1 MQKYKNR
8 DKETGQNKNRI
19 QFKFNNTNPIH
30 QTNVNRIITV
40 TTNGVQ
46 CESSVKSIR
55 ENSIKVNDHL
65 PIRLCMIGL
74 ENINFIIL
82 FLESTNTS

>member
-55 ENSIKVNDHL
+55 ENSIKSISKLFEIANLVGKSSKQSVNK
-65 PIRLCMIGL
+65 
-74 ENINFIIL
+74 F
-82 FLESTNTS
+82 